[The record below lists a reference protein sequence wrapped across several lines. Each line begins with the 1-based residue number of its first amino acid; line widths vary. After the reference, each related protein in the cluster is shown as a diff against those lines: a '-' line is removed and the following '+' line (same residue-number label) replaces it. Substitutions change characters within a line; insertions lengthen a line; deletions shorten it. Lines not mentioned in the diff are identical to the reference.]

1 MFMSD
6 KLWYFVGGVVFGTVG
21 IKILS
26 TKDAKKVYVK
36 LAAAGL
42 RGKEYMMDTI
52 AGIQETANDI
62 LAEAKELNEERK
74 RQEEEIIIDDMDVD
88 AV

>member
-52 AGIQETANDI
+52 AGVQETANDI
-62 LAEAKELNEERK
+62 LAEAREANEERK
-74 RQEEEIIIDDMDVD
+74 RQEEEIIIDDIDVD
-88 AV
+88 TV

>member
-1 MFMSD
+1 MFMYD

-52 AGIQETANDI
+52 ANVQEVANDI
-62 LAEAKELNEERK
+62 LAEAKEVNEERK
-74 RQEEEIIIDDMDVD
+74 RQEEEIIIDDIDVD

>member
-42 RGKEYMMDTI
+42 RGKEYMMDTV
-52 AGIQETANDI
+52 ANVQEVANDI
-62 LAEAKELNEERK
+62 LAEAKEVNEERK
-74 RQEEEIIIDDMDVD
+74 RQEEEIIIDDIDVD

>member
-52 AGIQETANDI
+52 AGVQEVANDI
-62 LAEAKELNEERK
+62 LAEAKEVNEERK
-74 RQEEEIIIDDMDVD
+74 RQEEEIIIDDIDVD
-88 AV
+88 TV

>member
-6 KLWYFVGGVVFGTVG
+6 KLWCFVGGVVFGTVG

-52 AGIQETANDI
+52 ANVQEVANDI
-62 LAEAKELNEERK
+62 LAEAKEVNEERK
-74 RQEEEIIIDDMDVD
+74 RQEEEIIIDDIDVD

>member
-1 MFMSD
+1 MSD

-52 AGIQETANDI
+52 ANVQEVANDI
-62 LAEAKELNEERK
+62 LAEAKEVNEERK
-74 RQEEEIIIDDMDVD
+74 RQEEEIIIDDIDVD

>member
-52 AGIQETANDI
+52 ANVQEVANDI
-62 LAEAKELNEERK
+62 LAEAKEVNEERK
-74 RQEEEIIIDDMDVD
+74 RQEEEIIIDDIDVD

>member
-52 AGIQETANDI
+52 AGVQETANDI
-62 LAEAKELNEERK
+62 LAEAKEVNEERK
-74 RQEEEIIIDDMDVD
+74 RQEEEIIIDDIDVD
-88 AV
+88 TV